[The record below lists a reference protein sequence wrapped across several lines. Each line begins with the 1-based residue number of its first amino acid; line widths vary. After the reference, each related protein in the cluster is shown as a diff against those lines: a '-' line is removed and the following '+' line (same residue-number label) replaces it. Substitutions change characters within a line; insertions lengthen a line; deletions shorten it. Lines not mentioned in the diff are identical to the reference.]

1 MSIIRECKRAATV
14 AFLGFLVLQLMS
26 CRSFLRGNDD
36 MTFTR
41 LTAEMMLVQHRVKPA
56 TAVVGRRSMTLED
69 CRSIALANNLELGVS
84 RIEELTRDAI
94 AYSLKTKLLP
104 HFFFTGDLSQKSPL
118 RFSYS
123 DVLGQEGVPPR
134 IGSGSGTGVT
144 SFSTAH
150 EKSTWVY
157 TFETRWSPTDVA
169 LAYYLMKSGTNDR
182 LKAHHHKVR
191 VAQKLVEAVDAS
203 YFKLLSLQSCL
214 PLAEQLVSI
223 RRENKTKMARLL
235 EDRLFKAEDYLKAE
249 QRQIRAEQ
257 LLSKLQTEM
266 EIQRN
271 ALASVMAVSPDYSAD
286 GGFLVVGGLFKPDF
300 ELPFSDMELTAI
312 RNRPEAYEAGL
323 THLNSVND
331 LNRTIVKYGPKLT
344 GFWRYSRDKDKFLY
358 DKEWKDIGVAIYFD
372 LADWLSNVVEWKAA
386 RLNSEKTHREIGAVA
401 VGISSQVRA
410 AALKYRAS
418 LQELKYSE
426 AAAASFGRM
435 LKAMEDR
442 YSVRDVEKLSVEET
456 RGDLIEAKLNT
467 TRALG
472 ETNATLAELQS
483 AMGTNYQEGGPPN

>member
-1 MSIIRECKRAATV
+1 
-14 AFLGFLVLQLMS
+14 
-26 CRSFLRGNDD
+26 
-36 MTFTR
+36 
-41 LTAEMMLVQHRVKPA
+41 
-56 TAVVGRRSMTLED
+56 VGRRSMTLED

-104 HFFFTGDLSQKSPL
+104 HFFFTGDLSQRSAL
-118 RFSYS
+118 RYSYS

-134 IGSGSGTGVT
+134 IGSGTGVT
-144 SFSTAH
+144 SFSTGH
-150 EKSTWVY
+150 ERSTWVY

-191 VAQKLVEAVDAS
+191 VAQKLVEAVDTA
-203 YFKLLSLQSCL
+203 YFKLLGLQECL

-223 RRENKTKMARLL
+223 RRGIRTKTSKLL
-235 EDRLFKAEDYLKAE
+235 DEKLFKAEDYLRAE
-249 QRQIRAEQ
+249 QRQIRSEQ
-257 LLSKLQTEM
+257 LLSRLQTEI

-271 ALASVMAVSPDYSAD
+271 ALASAMAVSPEYSVD
-286 GGFLVVGGLFKPDF
+286 GGFLVVGSLSKPDF
-300 ELPFSDMELTAI
+300 ERPLSDLELTAV

-331 LNRTIVKYGPKLT
+331 LNRTIVKYVPKVT

-358 DKEWKDIGVAIYFD
+358 DKDWKDIGVAIYFD

-401 VGISSQVRA
+401 VGISSQVRG
-410 AALKYRAS
+410 AALKYHVS
-418 LQELKYSE
+418 LQDLKYSE

-435 LKAMEDR
+435 LKTMEDR
-442 YSVRDVEKLSVEET
+442 YSMRDVEKLAVEET
-456 RGDLIEAKLNT
+456 RADLIENRIT
-467 TRALG
+467 RMRALG
-472 ETNATLAELQS
+472 ETNAAFAELQS
-483 AMGTNYQEGGPPN
+483 AMGTNYQEGVVTH